1 MERHAAVTA
10 DRGGDVVGRR
20 REFRKLLRRPYL
32 RIDPFS
38 PADESVGKQLVY
50 IPVYSAALTARVEW
64 RRWELTYKWN
74 WYSERYTMS
83 SNDLGVL
90 GRVKPYFMSDLS
102 LEKGLDCKWA
112 SFSLKG
118 CIHNLLNEEYE
129 SVLSRP
135 MPRLNVSF
143 FIGITPK
150 FGKR

>member
-1 MERHAAVTA
+1 
-10 DRGGDVVGRR
+10 
-20 REFRKLLRRPYL
+20 
-32 RIDPFS
+32 
-38 PADESVGKQLVY
+38 
-50 IPVYSAALTARVEW
+50 
-64 RRWELTYKWN
+64 
-74 WYSERYTMS
+74 
-83 SNDLGVL
+83 
-90 GRVKPYFMSDLS
+90 MSDLS

>member
-1 MERHAAVTA
+1 
-10 DRGGDVVGRR
+10 
-20 REFRKLLRRPYL
+20 
-32 RIDPFS
+32 
-38 PADESVGKQLVY
+38 
-50 IPVYSAALTARVEW
+50 
-64 RRWELTYKWN
+64 
-74 WYSERYTMS
+74 MS

-150 FGKR
+150 FGKL